1 MGGCC
6 TNAHL
11 YTMMGGGL
19 VQLWLSLKELHQELH
34 QDGWRA
40 GGPLVA
46 LHSMDHLG
54 IHLLHAFHQ
63 NLANK
68 HMTKTDIKTKTI
80 KTI

>member
-1 MGGCC
+1 M
-6 TNAHL
+6 
-11 YTMMGGGL
+11 
-19 VQLWLSLKELHQELH
+19 ELH

-54 IHLLHAFHQ
+54 IHLLRAFHQ
-63 NLANK
+63 NPANK

-80 KTI
+80 KTMTDLKTMTDVKTIFFVVFMLAELEHVL